1 MPLTELHRAVAEHT
15 GAFHCERIHKPQQ
28 TKTVT
33 FQHRIQPP
41 APLLDAPL
49 PDVGRLPAFY
59 ATFGSVLLYHDA
71 DTGDAARYIAP
82 PTEWAVLREAF
93 EGWTEHLSDEERDDL
108 LPDWVDDC
116 LVIGETPHSGNY
128 VLMATDSDCA
138 GRVFEFDHD
147 GFEFTEKG
155 ADLVEYVQGLLHP
168 DSAALTDI
176 ASHMRF
182 IDKRTGAQWWI
193 LEMSDNQGHRVRTH
207 T

>member
-108 LPDWVDDC
+108 LPDWVDHC

-138 GRVFEFDHD
+138 GRVFEFDLD

-155 ADLVEYVQGLLHP
+155 ADSWNTCKAY
-168 DSAALTDI
+168 ST
-176 ASHMRF
+176 
-182 IDKRTGAQWWI
+182 RTAPP
-193 LEMSDNQGHRVRTH
+193 
-207 T
+207 